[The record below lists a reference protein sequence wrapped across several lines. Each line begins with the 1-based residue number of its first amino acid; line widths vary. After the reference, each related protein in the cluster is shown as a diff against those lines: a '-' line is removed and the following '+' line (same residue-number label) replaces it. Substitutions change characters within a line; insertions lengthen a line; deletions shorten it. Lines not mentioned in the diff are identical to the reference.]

1 MNGAGHERHA
11 RRRGEHGLRLSPRHR
26 HLVYAA
32 FAAIWLSG
40 ILWLIFHYFL
50 QRQGE
55 FGAEPH
61 PLEAWWLRLHGAAAF
76 VALWLAGLL
85 WAVHVRHGLAR
96 PKRRVTG
103 IALIAMFV
111 VLATS
116 GWLLYYAGGDEL
128 RDAARLFHWLVGAA
142 LIVPFLIHSLRARRR
157 RRVETASVHVSV
169 R

>member
-11 RRRGEHGLRLSPRHR
+11 HHRRAHGEYGLRLSPRYR
-26 HLVYAA
+26 RIVYAA
-32 FAAIWLSG
+32 FAAIWLTG

-50 QRQGE
+50 QRLGE

-76 VALWLAGLL
+76 VMLWLAGLL

-103 IALIAMFV
+103 IVLIAMFA
-111 VLATS
+111 VLVPS
-116 GWLLYYAGGDEL
+116 GWLLYYASDDAL
-128 RDAARLFHWLVGAA
+128 RDAVRLIHWLVGLA
-142 LIVPFLIHSLRARRR
+142 LPLLLV
-157 RRVETASVHVSV
+157 VHVV
-169 R
+169 RGRKRTAART